1 MKIKTTKY
9 KAGSILLWRE
19 YNTIKKFWY
28 WLRRKRL
35 PYNRFTL
42 MHESGDYLK
51 LAESKVDE
59 YILEPKKIYS
69 KDETKRLDA
78 LSRGVETLRDLVI
91 TINTIR
97 PNTVD
102 EKECTKVD
110 DLLGNLTKYYKV
122 RHLLDEKEYSDY
134 ILPVE

>member
-1 MKIKTTKY
+1 
-9 KAGSILLWRE
+9 
-19 YNTIKKFWY
+19 
-28 WLRRKRL
+28 
-35 PYNRFTL
+35 

-110 DLLGNLTKYYKV
+110 DLLSNLTKYYKV